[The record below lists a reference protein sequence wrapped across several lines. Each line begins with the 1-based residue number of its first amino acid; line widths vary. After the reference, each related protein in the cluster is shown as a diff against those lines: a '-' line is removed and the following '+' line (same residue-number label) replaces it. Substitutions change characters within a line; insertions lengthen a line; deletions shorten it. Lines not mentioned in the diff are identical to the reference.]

1 MPTFV
6 PRLNDNGIR
15 TSPWYVSNQNPF
27 EAAGYGMPNC
37 TCYAYGRY
45 AEARNAWANLPTSD
59 AKDWYGQATAFT
71 RSATTPALGSVICWG
86 CTGSGP
92 GHVGIV
98 ETIAS
103 NGDIQVSMS
112 HWSARTNP
120 NIPYWELV
128 TIYAAD
134 VYEWGWLGSDYYF
147 QGFIYNDWGAGPGPG
162 PGPTPTP
169 PPTGALI
176 QKRGKAVGFVRKKR
190 LSKY

>member
-1 MPTFV
+1 MPTFI

-15 TSPWYVSNQNPF
+15 TSPWYVSNSNPF
-27 EAAGYGMPNC
+27 EASGYGMPNC

-59 AKDWYGQATAFT
+59 AKDWYGQATGFT
-71 RSATTPALGSVICWG
+71 RSSTTPALGSVICWG
-86 CTGSGP
+86 CTSSGP

-98 ETIAS
+98 ETIAT

-128 TIYAAD
+128 TIYASNG
-134 VYEWGWLGSDYYF
+134 YEWPWLGSDYYF
-147 QGFIYNDWGAGPGPG
+147 QGFIYNDWGAGPSP
-162 PGPTPTP
+162 PTP
-169 PPTGALI
+169 PTPGTTPTGALE
-176 QKRGKAVGFVRKKR
+176 QKRRKTVGYIRKKR